1 MTALFFLRFPRFL
14 RSRTRDSL
22 HGGLLLLATALMCC
36 AMSPARADCR
46 PTGAP
51 GAVQLSL
58 APVHIVV
65 PKNAADGSVLGNTH
79 AGWAQD
85 IPFTCSGSGNARE
98 LRVNAPPAV
107 DASGARL
114 HDVYA
119 TGVAGLGMRI
129 VTRGGSFTGID
140 DGPRNA
146 AYRVPLPPHA
156 DRLTGFDIDVQFV
169 KTGPVTD
176 GELAPGKIATVI
188 VGGTTLVDIG
198 VPADGIVFATA
209 QCAPVNVNGEVS
221 TGIGTMGA
229 FTQEAVVIGTGCG
242 NAGVS
247 VALGVEQGYV
257 YGAHRALTVDA
268 PAAKPRGPAA
278 SASADFG
285 AVINAR
291 PGVSRTRNTALAG
304 SALNDV
310 SSTGNDTA
318 TGGAWSAGGNT
329 SGGFGGAGSAGSF
342 GGARR

>member
-1 MTALFFLRFPRFL
+1 M
-14 RSRTRDSL
+14 RDSL
-22 HGGLLLLATALMCC
+22 RSGVLLLATASMCC

-51 GAVQLSL
+51 GVVQLSL

-65 PKNAADGSVLGNTH
+65 PKNAADGSALGNTH
-79 AGWAQD
+79 AGWVQD
-85 IPFTCSGSGNARE
+85 IPFTCSGSGNTRE

-119 TGVAGLGMRI
+119 TGVAGMGMRI
-129 VTRGGSFTGID
+129 VTRGGSFAGID

-176 GELAPGKIATVI
+176 GELAPGKIASVI
-188 VGGTTLVDIG
+188 VGGTTLVDIA
-198 VPADGIVFATA
+198 VPADGVVFATA
-209 QCAPVNVNGEVS
+209 QCAPVNVSGEVS

-257 YGAHRALTVDA
+257 YGAHRTLNVDV
-268 PAAKPRGPAA
+268 PATKPRGSTA
-278 SASADFG
+278 SASAEFG
-285 AVINAR
+285 AMVNAR
-291 PGVSRTRNTALAG
+291 PSASRTRNTALASSTQNDF
-304 SALNDV
+304 SATSNDV
-310 SSTGNDTA
+310 A
-318 TGGAWSAGGNT
+318 TGGAWATGGNA
-329 SGGFGGAGSAGSF
+329 SGGQGGFGGFS
-342 GGARR
+342 GARR

>member
-1 MTALFFLRFPRFL
+1 MTALFLL

-22 HGGLLLLATALMCC
+22 RSGVLLLATAFMCC

-46 PTGAP
+46 PTGTP
-51 GAVQLSL
+51 GVVQLSL

-79 AGWAQD
+79 AGWVQD
-85 IPFTCSGSGNARE
+85 IPFTCSGSANTRE

-119 TGVAGLGMRI
+119 TGVTGMGMRI
-129 VTRGGSFTGID
+129 VTRGGSFAGID

-176 GELAPGKIATVI
+176 GELAPGKVASVI
-188 VGGTTLVDIG
+188 VGGTTLVDIA
-198 VPADGIVFATA
+198 VPADGVVFATA

-257 YGAHRALTVDA
+257 YGAHRTLNVDV
-268 PAAKPRGPAA
+268 PTTKPRGSTA
-278 SASADFG
+278 SASAEFG

-291 PGVSRTRNTALAG
+291 PGGSRTRNTALASSTQSDF
-304 SALNDV
+304 SATSNDV
-310 SSTGNDTA
+310 A
-318 TGGAWSAGGNT
+318 TGGTWATGGNA
-329 SGGFGGAGSAGSF
+329 SGGQGGFGGFGGA
-342 GGARR
+342 RR

>member
-1 MTALFFLRFPRFL
+1 MTTLSFL
-14 RSRTRDSL
+14 RSRMRGSL
-22 HGGLLLLATALMCC
+22 RGGMLLFATTLMCC

-51 GAVQLSL
+51 GAIQLSL

-65 PKNAADGSVLGNTH
+65 PKNAVDGSALGSAH
-79 AGWAQD
+79 AGLVQD
-85 IPFTCSGSGNARE
+85 VPFTCSGPDNTRE

-114 HDVYA
+114 NDVYA
-119 TGVAGLGMRI
+119 TGVAGMGMRI
-129 VTRGGSFTGID
+129 VTRGGSFAGID

-156 DRLTGFDIDVQFV
+156 DRLTGFAIDVQFV
-169 KTGPVTD
+169 KTGAITD
-176 GELAPGKIATVI
+176 GELAPGKIASVI
-188 VGGTTLVDIG
+188 VGGTTLVDIV

-221 TGIGTMGA
+221 AGIGTMGS

-257 YGAHRALTVDA
+257 YGAHRSLTVDA
-268 PAAKPRGPAA
+268 PAPKSRGSMA

-285 AVINAR
+285 AVASAHQ
-291 PGVSRTRNTALAG
+291 GVTRTHNPALAG
-304 SALNDV
+304 SAWNDF
-310 SSTGNDTA
+310 SGTANDAT
-318 TGGAWSAGGNT
+318 TGGAWAAEGNG
-329 SGGFGGAGSAGSF
+329 SGGFGGA
-342 GGARR
+342 RR

>member
-1 MTALFFLRFPRFL
+1 MTALFLL

-22 HGGLLLLATALMCC
+22 RGGVLLLATAFMCC
-36 AMSPARADCR
+36 VMSPARADCR

-51 GAVQLSL
+51 GVVQLSL

-79 AGWAQD
+79 AGWVQD
-85 IPFTCSGSGNARE
+85 IPFTCSGSGNTRE

-107 DASGARL
+107 DAAGARL

-119 TGVAGLGMRI
+119 TGVAGMGMRI
-129 VTRGGSFTGID
+129 VTRGGSFAGID

-176 GELAPGKIATVI
+176 GELAPGKIASVI
-188 VGGTTLVDIG
+188 VGGTTLVDIA
-198 VPADGIVFATA
+198 VPADGVVFATA
-209 QCAPVNVNGEVS
+209 QCAPVNVNGKVS

-257 YGAHRALTVDA
+257 YGAHRALNVDV
-268 PAAKPRGPAA
+268 PATKPRGSTT
-278 SASADFG
+278 SASAEFG
-285 AVINAR
+285 AVVNAHS
-291 PGVSRTRNTALAG
+291 GVSRTRNAALAG
-304 SALNDV
+304 STQSDFSA
-310 SSTGNDTA
+310 TGNDVA
-318 TGGAWSAGGNT
+318 TGGAWATGGNA
-329 SGGFGGAGSAGSF
+329 SGGQGGFGGFGGA
-342 GGARR
+342 RR

>member
-1 MTALFFLRFPRFL
+1 MTALFFQRFL
-14 RSRTRDSL
+14 RSHTRDSL
-22 HGGLLLLATALMCC
+22 HGGMLLLATALMCC
-36 AMSPARADCR
+36 AMSSARADCR

-58 APVHIVV
+58 APAHIVV

-79 AGWAQD
+79 AGWVQD
-85 IPFTCSGSGNARE
+85 IPFTCSGPGNTRE
-98 LRVNAPPAV
+98 LRVDAPPAV

-129 VTRGGSFTGID
+129 VTRGGSFAGID

-156 DRLTGFDIDVQFV
+156 DRLTGFAIDVQFV

-176 GELAPGKIATVI
+176 GELAPGKIADVM

-198 VPADGIVFATA
+198 VPADGIVVATA
-209 QCAPVNVNGEVS
+209 QCAPVNVSGEVS

-229 FTQEAVVIGTGCG
+229 FSQEAVVIGTGCG

-257 YGAHRALTVDA
+257 YGAHRALNVDV
-268 PAAKPRGPAA
+268 PAAKPRSAAA

-304 SALNDV
+304 NSQSDFGA
-310 SSTGNDTA
+310 TGNDVTTGSAWA
-318 TGGAWSAGGNT
+318 TGGNA
-329 SGGFGGAGSAGSF
+329 SGGQGGFGSF